1 MQTVSN
7 LVEYPVP
14 VLGKFPAVYLALP
27 KELLITVM
35 KEHQKYFAIENLHGK
50 LTNNF
55 IVISNTSEDNRDTI
69 RIGAERVIKAR
80 FEDAKFYFE
89 EDRKKKLADR
99 AEDLRNVVYQE
110 QLGTLYDKTLRIRD
124 IAAYISK
131 KINPSLKQ
139 KCERAALL
147 AKTDLITG
155 VVREFPEL
163 QGTIGK
169 YYALNDGEDNE
180 VAAALEEQYWHGEQI
195 PATETGSILSIADK
209 IDNITAFFSIG
220 LVPTGSEDPFALRR
234 QALSAIAI
242 ITDKKL
248 DLTIEELVSYALE
261 KLKLGRKESEIK
273 SKIIQFF
280 EQRFEPLFSSQ
291 GYSLEVIQSALSY
304 STNRPLKE
312 IKKLL
317 DSLEE
322 FKNKN
327 NFIEFLTAIKRV
339 KNIIP
344 PAKLPKL
351 NSKLFSTE
359 PEKKLYS
366 SLSEIKKLTELLLKK
381 HEYPEAIETIV
392 PLKDSINHFFDNV
405 MVMDKKEAV
414 KMNRL
419 ALLNDVW
426 QTASLIADFSKL

>member
-1 MQTVSN
+1 M
-7 LVEYPVP
+7 
-14 VLGKFPAVYLALP
+14 
-27 KELLITVM
+27 
-35 KEHQKYFAIENLHGK
+35 
-50 LTNNF
+50 
-55 IVISNTSEDNRDTI
+55 
-69 RIGAERVIKAR
+69 
-80 FEDAKFYFE
+80 
-89 EDRKKKLADR
+89 
-99 AEDLRNVVYQE
+99 
-110 QLGTLYDKTLRIRD
+110 
-124 IAAYISK
+124 
-131 KINPSLKQ
+131 
-139 KCERAALL
+139 
-147 AKTDLITG
+147 
-155 VVREFPEL
+155 
-163 QGTIGK
+163 
-169 YYALNDGEDNE
+169 
-180 VAAALEEQYWHGEQI
+180 
-195 PATETGSILSIADK
+195 
-209 IDNITAFFSIG
+209 
-220 LVPTGSEDPFALRR
+220 
-234 QALSAIAI
+234 
-242 ITDKKL
+242 
-248 DLTIEELVSYALE
+248 
-261 KLKLGRKESEIK
+261 
-273 SKIIQFF
+273 
-280 EQRFEPLFSSQ
+280 
-291 GYSLEVIQSALSY
+291 
-304 STNRPLKE
+304 KE